1 MELIWLYSGE
11 LEPELTTESPIIDE
25 DQSGVIDLTF
35 DADED
40 RDGEYEV
47 FVEAVAE
54 AISMEM

>member
-1 MELIWLYSGE
+1 MAEF
-11 LEPELTTESPIIDE
+11 PIIDE

-35 DADED
+35 DADKD

-47 FVEAVAE
+47 FGEAVAE

>member
-1 MELIWLYSGE
+1 
-11 LEPELTTESPIIDE
+11 LTTESPIIDE

-54 AISMEM
+54 AISMEI